1 MPASS
6 LTEQRIREIIR
17 EELQEVWDLEHVARE
32 AASHAIDSLLHRL
45 DCRDRQWQQEFVP
58 HAVDLISRSVIS
70 SLDTARS
77 HRDMPDAT
85 GEDYVDPSR
94 TDGVNNSSPSGKAAG
109 IQPHTT
115 PPRQSADDMTMFL
128 TPGDKIEESFA
139 TGVNKA
145 FAKSAGRLKDVVQ
158 TLSPIERAAGAGDDA
173 LQAESAPTN
182 TTLDSLYRIVNEWNT
197 DSEEEKIGVLSDSPW
212 KNEEGVPLAIANLNH
227 RKRGDSI
234 PPELRPLKLRTGTP
248 STHHPDEATE
258 ETSASTATASAP
270 TPTVTNLSNL
280 SSTGIAGR
288 TRNASKQ
295 AALATNL
302 DNEFSISANSN
313 EKIYTTDNTRLVYFG
328 TRGSG

>member
-1 MPASS
+1 VPASS

-212 KNEEGVPLAIANLNH
+212 KNEEGVPLAIANLD
-227 RKRGDSI
+227 RPTRRDLL
-234 PPELRPLKLRTGTP
+234 PPELRPFKLRT
-248 STHHPDEATE
+248 HHLDAATE
-258 ETSASTATASAP
+258 DTYASTAAASAP
-270 TPTVTNLSNL
+270 TPTVTNITHPT
-280 SSTGIAGR
+280 STGIAGR

-295 AALATNL
+295 AALATDL

-313 EKIYTTDNTRLVYFG
+313 EEI
-328 TRGSG
+328 